1 MAPIDITRFLNFLR
15 EKNFINDEQYSKFT
29 KEKFNSFSEVEKYIR
44 RLVLIS
50 DEDWAQAKGIFYEI
64 DYANLIGRSIDA
76 EVLNILPQDLS
87 ENYQLIVF
95 YKEGDIIE
103 AGLVDPTNFK
113 AIEALNFLARKNRY
127 KVKYHIISF
136 DSYQAA
142 SKQYESLG
150 EEVGEALDTAEE
162 IFAPQ

>member
-95 YKEGDIIE
+95 IK
-103 AGLVDPTNFK
+103 K
-113 AIEALNFLARKNRY
+113 ATLL
-127 KVKYHIISF
+127 
-136 DSYQAA
+136 
-142 SKQYESLG
+142 KQ
-150 EEVGEALDTAEE
+150 VW
-162 IFAPQ
+162 